1 MRKNIKNALEI
12 LVDGVDLTT
21 VSNIQF
27 YVRQEALFFEYS
39 PEVIAADCMLMIIPL
54 EDALQLNATQI
65 KLQFAFVDEDG
76 NPRAS
81 GIVQIPV
88 GELLKEA
95 GYDPV

>member
-12 LVDGVDLTT
+12 LVDGIDLTT

-27 YVRQEALFFEYS
+27 YVRQKPFFEYT
-39 PEVIAADCMLMIIPL
+39 PEVIAADCMLVIIPL

-65 KLQFAFVDEDG
+65 KLQFAFVDADG